1 MVLLE
6 DQNDNDL
13 FFLAKLF
20 VLVVFYQRCISY
32 DCEQHQTC
40 IKDVAKY
47 MYVQSVIFFLSY
59 HKVETN
65 ICSYLVVLH

>member
-6 DQNDNDL
+6 AQNDNDL
-13 FFLAKLF
+13 FFLVKLF
-20 VLVVFYQRCISY
+20 VLVVFYQRCISH

-47 MYVQSVIFFLSY
+47 MYVQSVSY
-59 HKVETN
+59 YKVETN